1 MRTAPAL
8 VVAMFVPRYDFLGRL
23 QTHHAVRVGNEH
35 VLADVLTVHVSADNS
50 DPPHFCVRSSLLGIH
65 QLIEKVSLLPGA
77 SVIVVT
83 VK

>member
-1 MRTAPAL
+1 M
-8 VVAMFVPRYDFLGRL
+8 
-23 QTHHAVRVGNEH
+23 GNEY
-35 VLADVLTVHVSADNS
+35 VLADVLPFRVSADNS
-50 DPPHFCVRSSLLGIH
+50 DPPHFCVRSSLFGLH